1 MEEKEEEIIEV
12 YIPDSPDVKDFHS
25 MPSHDKI
32 MTIKLGLIMMKYGS
46 EKLLCWKND
55 KWKDELNKIKDTQ
68 NDEILELTSQLQ
80 AAERDYKAHIAI
92 SQQRQDS
99 LIAEVKQ
106 NEKARLQN
114 EIEDLR
120 NNNQTLISRIDNL
133 NSTLDA
139 KYNTRLNENRDFYE
153 NKLNV
158 LQEKYTTLLSRGQ
171 NSTLKGKEGEEFIQ
185 GKLNMLFPQ
194 AEIED
199 THSIPHRGDFIV
211 REDDF
216 NMMIENKNYSRNVQ
230 KSEID
235 KFYNDIDNPANSDIQ
250 CAVLV
255 SLNTGICSKHDF
267 CFEIRNMIPI
277 LFIHKLQNNFEN
289 LKLAAKFFKLIT
301 SQNGVDLS
309 NKEVIDH
316 FRNLA
321 STIKR
326 NFNKQ
331 KTRLDKFHT
340 EQLELVAEQECKISE
355 LYALV
360 KQKF

>member
-1 MEEKEEEIIEV
+1 MEEEMIEV
-12 YIPDSPDVKDFHS
+12 YIPDNSDVKDFHAMS
-25 MPSHDKI
+25 SHDKI
-32 MTIKLGLIMMKYGS
+32 MTIKLGLIMMKYGT
-46 EKLLCWKND
+46 EKILCWKND
-55 KWKDELNKIKDTQ
+55 KWKEELSRIKNTQ

-80 AAERDYKAHIAI
+80 AAERDYNAHITI
-92 SQQRQDS
+92 SKQRQDS
-99 LIAEVKQ
+99 LITEVKQ
-106 NEKARLQN
+106 TERARLQS

-120 NNNQTLISRIDNL
+120 KNNE
-133 NSTLDA
+133 TLDE

-153 NKLNV
+153 NKLNI
-158 LQEKYTTLLSRGQ
+158 LQEKYNTAISRGQ

-199 THSIPHRGDFIV
+199 THCIPHRGDFIV
-211 REDDF
+211 REEDF

-255 SLNTGICSKHDF
+255 SLNTGICSKPDF

-277 LFIHKLQNNFEN
+277 LFIHRLQNNFEN
-289 LKLAAKFFKLIT
+289 LRLAAKFFKLIT
-301 SQNGVDLS
+301 CQNGVDLS
-309 NKEVIDH
+309 SKEVIDH

-340 EQLELVAEQECKISE
+340 EQLEIVAEQECKISE

>member
-1 MEEKEEEIIEV
+1 MIEV
-12 YIPDSPDVKDFHS
+12 YIPDNSDVKDFHAMS
-25 MPSHDKI
+25 SHDKI
-32 MTIKLGLIMMKYGS
+32 MTIKLGLIMMKYGT
-46 EKLLCWKND
+46 EKILCWKND
-55 KWKDELNKIKDTQ
+55 KWKEELSRIKNTQ

-80 AAERDYKAHIAI
+80 AAERDYNAHITI
-92 SQQRQDS
+92 SKQRQDS
-99 LIAEVKQ
+99 LITEVKQ
-106 NEKARLQN
+106 TERARLQS

-120 NNNQTLISRIDNL
+120 KNNE
-133 NSTLDA
+133 TLDE

-153 NKLNV
+153 NKLN
-158 LQEKYTTLLSRGQ
+158 
-171 NSTLKGKEGEEFIQ
+171 
-185 GKLNMLFPQ
+185 MLFPQ

-199 THSIPHRGDFIV
+199 THCIPHRGDFIV
-211 REDDF
+211 REEDF

-255 SLNTGICSKHDF
+255 SLNTGICSKPDF

-277 LFIHKLQNNFEN
+277 LFIHRLQNNFEN
-289 LKLAAKFFKLIT
+289 LRLAAKFFKLIT
-301 SQNGVDLS
+301 CQNGVDLS
-309 NKEVIDH
+309 SKEVIDH

-340 EQLELVAEQECKISE
+340 EQLEIVAEQECKISE

>member
-1 MEEKEEEIIEV
+1 MIEV
-12 YIPDSPDVKDFHS
+12 YIPDNSDVKDFHAMS
-25 MPSHDKI
+25 SHDKI
-32 MTIKLGLIMMKYGS
+32 MTIKLGLIMMKYGT
-46 EKLLCWKND
+46 EKILCWKND
-55 KWKDELNKIKDTQ
+55 KWKEELSRIKNTQ

-80 AAERDYKAHIAI
+80 AAERDYNAHITI
-92 SQQRQDS
+92 SKQRQDS
-99 LIAEVKQ
+99 LITEVKQ
-106 NEKARLQN
+106 TERARLQS

-120 NNNQTLISRIDNL
+120 KNNE
-133 NSTLDA
+133 TLDE

-153 NKLNV
+153 NKLNI
-158 LQEKYTTLLSRGQ
+158 LQEKYNTAISRGQ

-199 THSIPHRGDFIV
+199 THCIPHRGDFIV
-211 REDDF
+211 REEDF

-255 SLNTGICSKHDF
+255 SLNTGICSKPDF

-277 LFIHKLQNNFEN
+277 LFIHRLQNNFEN
-289 LKLAAKFFKLIT
+289 LRLAAKFFKLIT
-301 SQNGVDLS
+301 CQNGVDLS
-309 NKEVIDH
+309 SKEVIDH

-340 EQLELVAEQECKISE
+340 EQLEIVAEQECKISE

>member
-1 MEEKEEEIIEV
+1 MEEEMIEV
-12 YIPDSPDVKDFHS
+12 YIPDNSDVKDFHTMS
-25 MPSHDKI
+25 SHDKI
-32 MTIKLGLIMMKYGS
+32 MTIKLGLIMMKYGT
-46 EKLLCWKND
+46 EKILCWKND
-55 KWKDELNKIKDTQ
+55 KWKEELGRIKNTQ

-80 AAERDYKAHIAI
+80 AAERDYNAHITI
-92 SQQRQDS
+92 SKQRQDS

-106 NEKARLQN
+106 TERARLQC

-120 NNNQTLISRIDNL
+120 KNNE
-133 NSTLDA
+133 TLDE

-153 NKLNV
+153 NKLSI
-158 LQEKYTTLLSRGQ
+158 LQEKYNTAISRGQ

-211 REDDF
+211 REEDF

-255 SLNTGICSKHDF
+255 SLNTGICSKPDF

-277 LFIHKLQNNFEN
+277 LFIHRLQNNFEN
-289 LKLAAKFFKLIT
+289 LRLAAKFFKLIT
-301 SQNGVDLS
+301 CQNGVDLS
-309 NKEVIDH
+309 SKEVIDH

-340 EQLELVAEQECKISE
+340 EQLEIVAEQECKISE

>member
-1 MEEKEEEIIEV
+1 MDEEEMIEV
-12 YIPDSPDVKDFHS
+12 YIPDNSEIKNFHAMS
-25 MPSHDKI
+25 CHDKI
-32 MTIKLGLIMMKYGS
+32 MTIKLGLIMMKYGT
-46 EKLLCWKND
+46 EKILCWKNS
-55 KWKDELNKIKDTQ
+55 KWKEELSKIKDTQ

-80 AAERDYKAHIAI
+80 AAERDYKAHIEI
-92 SQQRQDS
+92 SRQRQDS

-106 NEKARLQN
+106 TERARLQN

-120 NNNQTLISRIDNL
+120 KNND
-133 NSTLDA
+133 TLDE

-153 NKLNV
+153 NKLSA
-158 LQEKYTTLLSRGQ
+158 LQEKYNTLLSRGQ

-199 THSIPHRGDFIV
+199 THCIPHRGDFIV
-211 REDDF
+211 REEDF
-216 NMMIENKNYSRNVQ
+216 NMMIENKNYSRNVH

-255 SLNTGICSKHDF
+255 SLNTGICSKPDF

-277 LFIHKLQNNFEN
+277 LFIHRLQNNFEN
-289 LKLAAKFFKLIT
+289 LKLAAKFFKLII

-340 EQLELVAEQECKISE
+340 EQLEIVAEQECKISE